1 MDDDDTAAALAY
13 QAQLEEEQEYDMKE
27 LFAAFVKAQAS
38 IEKAAKDKNNPHFR
52 SKYADLGSVVDAIK
66 PALEENGLA
75 FIQKFHD
82 DDKAIKVETIILHSS
97 GEQFSCGVLSIPVS
111 KHDAQGFGSA
121 CTYAR
126 RYSLQ
131 AAFGVAPEDD
141 DGNAATKAT
150 SNSATKPGK
159 DRAAQGKESTQKPP
173 QISDDRFHAALN
185 AIGEG
190 KYTAE
195 KLRTQWA
202 LSTEQSEELENF
214 EKETA

>member
-1 MDDDDTAAALAY
+1 
-13 QAQLEEEQEYDMKE
+13 MKE
-27 LFAAFVKAQAS
+27 LLAAFVKAQGS
-38 IEKAAKDKNNPHFR
+38 IEKATKDKANPHFR

-66 PALEENGLA
+66 PALEENGLG

-82 DDKAIKVETIILHSS
+82 DDKAIKVETIIVHSS
-97 GEQFSCGVLSIPVS
+97 GEQLSCGILSIPVS

-141 DGNAATKAT
+141 DGNAAAKA
-150 SNSATKPGK
+150 SAEAAA
-159 DRAAQGKESTQKPP
+159 RAATAKAERDSKEKEPP
-173 QISDDRFHAALN
+173 LINDDRFSEALN

-190 KYTAE
+190 KFTVE
-195 KLRTQWA
+195 KLRQKFKLTADQ
-202 LSTEQSEELENF
+202 EKELATL

>member
-1 MDDDDTAAALAY
+1 
-13 QAQLEEEQEYDMKE
+13 MKE
-27 LFAAFVKAQAS
+27 LLAAFVKAQGS
-38 IEKAAKDKNNPHFR
+38 IEKATKDKANPHFR

-66 PALEENGLA
+66 PALEENGLG

-82 DDKAIKVETIILHSS
+82 DDKAIKVETIIVHSS
-97 GEQFSCGVLSIPVS
+97 GEQLSCGILSIPVS

-141 DGNAATKAT
+141 DGNAAAKA
-150 SNSATKPGK
+150 SAEAAA
-159 DRAAQGKESTQKPP
+159 RAATAKAERDSKEKEPP
-173 QISDDRFHAALN
+173 LINDDRFSEALN

-190 KYTAE
+190 KFTVE
-195 KLRTQWA
+195 KLRQKFKLTADQ
-202 LSTEQSEELENF
+202 
-214 EKETA
+214 EKELATLEKEAA